1 MKDTLLDI
9 VKHTHAL
16 GFLNLV
22 KIVSDDKESTIE
34 SMADDRSVIMKGKFH
49 KPIGIDGTFGMPQ
62 LNKLDILLK
71 VPEYKDG
78 ATITVSTRAKD
89 GKDYP
94 TGLHFENANGDFKND
109 YRFMNAE
116 IIEEKLKTVKF
127 RGVNWDIEFEP
138 SMAAVTR
145 LTYQV
150 QANSEETS
158 FIAKTDGT
166 DLKFYFGDHSTHAGE
181 FIFQP
186 GVSGTLDKNWA
197 WPVAQVLQ
205 ILKLAESS
213 TVKMHI
219 SNEGALQLTV
229 DSGIGEYQFILP
241 AQSKQ

>member
-22 KIVSDDKESTIE
+22 KIVSDNKESTIE

-78 ATITVSTRAKD
+78 ATITVSSRAKD

-158 FIAKTDGT
+158 FVAKTDGT

-186 GVSGTLDKNWA
+186 SVSGTLDKNWA

-241 AQSKQ
+241 AQSK

>member
-158 FIAKTDGT
+158 FVAKTDGT

-186 GVSGTLDKNWA
+186 DVSGTLDKNWA

-241 AQSKQ
+241 AQSK

>member
-49 KPIGIDGTFGMPQ
+49 KPIGINGTFGMPQ

-158 FIAKTDGT
+158 FVAKTDGT

-241 AQSKQ
+241 AQSK

>member
-116 IIEEKLKTVKF
+116 IIEEKLKTVQF

-158 FIAKTDGT
+158 FVAKTDGT

-241 AQSKQ
+241 AQSK

>member
-94 TGLHFENANGDFKND
+94 TGLHFENENSDFKND

-158 FIAKTDGT
+158 FVAKTDGT

-241 AQSKQ
+241 AQSK

>member
-78 ATITVSTRAKD
+78 ATITVSTRAKE
-89 GKDYP
+89 GQDYP
-94 TGLHFENANGDFKND
+94 TGLHFENGNGDFKND

-158 FIAKTDGT
+158 FVAKTDGT

-241 AQSKQ
+241 AQSK

>member
-158 FIAKTDGT
+158 FVAKTDGT

-229 DSGIGEYQFILP
+229 DYGIGEYQFILP
-241 AQSKQ
+241 AQSK

>member
-78 ATITVSTRAKD
+78 ATITVSTRAKE

-145 LTYQV
+145 LTYLV

-158 FIAKTDGT
+158 FVAKTDGT

-241 AQSKQ
+241 AQSK

>member
-71 VPEYKDG
+71 EPEYKDG

-241 AQSKQ
+241 AQSK

>member
-22 KIVSDDKESTIE
+22 KIVSDNKESTIE

-78 ATITVSTRAKD
+78 ATITVSSRAKD

-158 FIAKTDGT
+158 FVAKTDGT

-241 AQSKQ
+241 AQSK

>member
-78 ATITVSTRAKD
+78 ATITVSSRAKD

-241 AQSKQ
+241 AQSK

>member
-22 KIVSDDKESTIE
+22 KIVSDDIESTIE

-158 FIAKTDGT
+158 LVAKTDGT

-197 WPVAQVLQ
+197 WPVAQVLL

-241 AQSKQ
+241 AQSK

>member
-22 KIVSDDKESTIE
+22 KIVSDNKESTIE

-94 TGLHFENANGDFKND
+94 TGLHYENANGDFKND

-158 FIAKTDGT
+158 FVAKTDGT

-241 AQSKQ
+241 AQSK

>member
-138 SMAAVTR
+138 SMAGVTR

-158 FIAKTDGT
+158 FVAKTDGT

-241 AQSKQ
+241 AQSK

>member
-22 KIVSDDKESTIE
+22 KIVSDTKETTIE

-71 VPEYKDG
+71 VPEYKDN
-78 ATITVSTRAKD
+78 AKITVGTRNKE
-89 GKDYP
+89 GVDYP

-138 SMAAVTR
+138 GMAAVTR
-145 LTYQV
+145 LSYQV

-158 FIAKTDGT
+158 FVAKTDNG
-166 DLKFYFGDHSTHAGE
+166 DLKFTFGDHSTHAGE
-181 FIFQP
+181 FIFP
-186 GVSGTLDKNWA
+186 TRCYW
-197 WPVAQVLQ
+197 
-205 ILKLAESS
+205 
-213 TVKMHI
+213 
-219 SNEGALQLTV
+219 
-229 DSGIGEYQFILP
+229 
-241 AQSKQ
+241 

>member
-34 SMADDRSVIMKGKFH
+34 SMADDRSVIMKGKFL

-158 FIAKTDGT
+158 FVAKTDGT

-241 AQSKQ
+241 AQSK

>member
-78 ATITVSTRAKD
+78 ATITVSTRAKE

-94 TGLHFENANGDFKND
+94 TGLHFENGNGDFKND

-158 FIAKTDGT
+158 FVAKTDGT

-241 AQSKQ
+241 AQSK

>member
-94 TGLHFENANGDFKND
+94 TGLHFENANSDFKND

-158 FIAKTDGT
+158 FVAKTDGT

-186 GVSGTLDKNWA
+186 SVSGTLDKNWA

-241 AQSKQ
+241 AQSK

>member
-127 RGVNWDIEFEP
+127 GGVNWDIEFEP

-158 FIAKTDGT
+158 FVAKTDGT

-241 AQSKQ
+241 AQSK

>member
-22 KIVSDDKESTIE
+22 KIVSDTKETTIE

-71 VPEYKDG
+71 VPEYKDS
-78 ATITVSTRAKD
+78 AKITVSTRNKE
-89 GKDYP
+89 GVDYP

-138 SMAAVTR
+138 GMAAVTR
-145 LTYQV
+145 LSYQV

-158 FIAKTDGT
+158 FVAKTDNG
-166 DLKFYFGDHSTHAGE
+166 DLKFTFGDHSTHAGE
-181 FIFQP
+181 FVFQP
-186 GVSGTLDKNWA
+186 GVTGTLDKNWA

-205 ILKLAESS
+205 ILKLADSS
-213 TVKMHI
+213 TVKMHL

-241 AQSKQ
+241 AQSK

>member
-78 ATITVSTRAKD
+78 ATITVSTRAKE

-241 AQSKQ
+241 AQSK

>member
-78 ATITVSTRAKD
+78 ATITVSTRDKD

-158 FIAKTDGT
+158 FVAKTDGT

-241 AQSKQ
+241 AQSK

>member
-78 ATITVSTRAKD
+78 ATITVSSRATD

-158 FIAKTDGT
+158 FVAKTDGT

-241 AQSKQ
+241 AQSK

>member
-22 KIVSDDKESTIE
+22 KIVSDTKETTIE

-71 VPEYKDG
+71 VPEYKDN
-78 ATITVSTRAKD
+78 AKITVGTRNKE
-89 GKDYP
+89 GVDYP

-138 SMAAVTR
+138 GMAAVTR
-145 LTYQV
+145 LSYQV

-158 FIAKTDGT
+158 FVAKTDNG
-166 DLKFYFGDHSTHAGE
+166 DLKFTFGDRSTHAGE

-186 GVSGTLDKNWA
+186 GVTGTLDKNWA

-205 ILKLAESS
+205 ILKLADSS
-213 TVKMHI
+213 TVKMHL

-241 AQSKQ
+241 AQSK

>member
-1 MKDTLLDI
+1 
-9 VKHTHAL
+9 
-16 GFLNLV
+16 
-22 KIVSDDKESTIE
+22 
-34 SMADDRSVIMKGKFH
+34 
-49 KPIGIDGTFGMPQ
+49 
-62 LNKLDILLK
+62 
-71 VPEYKDG
+71 
-78 ATITVSTRAKD
+78 
-89 GKDYP
+89 
-94 TGLHFENANGDFKND
+94 
-109 YRFMNAE
+109 
-116 IIEEKLKTVKF
+116 
-127 RGVNWDIEFEP
+127 
-138 SMAAVTR
+138 MAAVTR

-181 FIFQP
+181 FIFQA

-241 AQSKQ
+241 AQSK

>member
-22 KIVSDDKESTIE
+22 KIVSDTKETTIE

-71 VPEYKDG
+71 VPEYKDS
-78 ATITVSTRAKD
+78 AKITVSTRNKE
-89 GKDYP
+89 GVDYP

-109 YRFMNAE
+109 DRFMNAE

-138 SMAAVTR
+138 GMAAVTR
-145 LTYQV
+145 LSYQV

-158 FIAKTDGT
+158 FVAKTDNG
-166 DLKFYFGDHSTHAGE
+166 DLKFTFGDHSTHAGE

-186 GVSGTLDKNWA
+186 GVTGTLDKNWA

-205 ILKLAESS
+205 ILKLADSS
-213 TVKMHI
+213 TVKMHL

-241 AQSKQ
+241 AQSK

>member
-49 KPIGIDGTFGMPQ
+49 KPISIDGTFGMPQ

-158 FIAKTDGT
+158 FVAKTDGT

-241 AQSKQ
+241 AQSK

>member
-158 FIAKTDGT
+158 FVAKTDGT

-186 GVSGTLDKNWA
+186 SVSGTLDKNWA

-205 ILKLAESS
+205 ILKLSESS

-241 AQSKQ
+241 AQSK

>member
-49 KPIGIDGTFGMPQ
+49 KPIGINGTFGMPQ

-94 TGLHFENANGDFKND
+94 TGLHFENANADFKND

-158 FIAKTDGT
+158 FVAKTDGT

-241 AQSKQ
+241 AQSK

>member
-22 KIVSDDKESTIE
+22 KIVSDTKETTIE

-241 AQSKQ
+241 AQSK

>member
-22 KIVSDDKESTIE
+22 KIVSDTKETTIE

-158 FIAKTDGT
+158 FVAKTDGT

-213 TVKMHI
+213 TVKMHV

-241 AQSKQ
+241 AQSK

>member
-78 ATITVSTRAKD
+78 ATITVSTRAKE

-94 TGLHFENANGDFKND
+94 TGLHFENAGGDFKTKSNFLSL
-109 YRFMNAE
+109 YTV
-116 IIEEKLKTVKF
+116 IITGTGF
-127 RGVNWDIEFEP
+127 P
-138 SMAAVTR
+138 
-145 LTYQV
+145 
-150 QANSEETS
+150 
-158 FIAKTDGT
+158 AKDFVFS
-166 DLKFYFGDHSTHAGE
+166 L
-181 FIFQP
+181 
-186 GVSGTLDKNWA
+186 N
-197 WPVAQVLQ
+197 
-205 ILKLAESS
+205 
-213 TVKMHI
+213 
-219 SNEGALQLTV
+219 ALQN
-229 DSGIGEYQFILP
+229 SIIFIPLWP
-241 AQSKQ
+241 RAGPTGGAGFA

>member
-116 IIEEKLKTVKF
+116 IIEEKLKTVF
-127 RGVNWDIEFEP
+127 
-138 SMAAVTR
+138 S
-145 LTYQV
+145 L
-150 QANSEETS
+150 
-158 FIAKTDGT
+158 
-166 DLKFYFGDHSTHAGE
+166 
-181 FIFQP
+181 
-186 GVSGTLDKNWA
+186 
-197 WPVAQVLQ
+197 
-205 ILKLAESS
+205 
-213 TVKMHI
+213 
-219 SNEGALQLTV
+219 
-229 DSGIGEYQFILP
+229 
-241 AQSKQ
+241 

>member
-22 KIVSDDKESTIE
+22 KIVSDTKETTIE

-71 VPEYKDG
+71 VPEYKDS
-78 ATITVSTRAKD
+78 AKITVSTRNKE
-89 GKDYP
+89 GVDYP

-145 LTYQV
+145 LSYQV

-158 FIAKTDGT
+158 FVAKTDNG
-166 DLKFYFGDHSTHAGE
+166 DLKFTFGDHSTHAGE

-186 GVSGTLDKNWA
+186 GVTGTLDKNWA

-213 TVKMHI
+213 TVKMHL

-241 AQSKQ
+241 AQSK

>member
-22 KIVSDDKESTIE
+22 KIVSDNKESTIE

-158 FIAKTDGT
+158 FVAKTDGT

-241 AQSKQ
+241 AQSK

>member
-94 TGLHFENANGDFKND
+94 TGLHFENANSDFKND

-158 FIAKTDGT
+158 FVAKTDGT

-241 AQSKQ
+241 AQSK

>member
-158 FIAKTDGT
+158 FVAKTDGT

-229 DSGIGEYQFILP
+229 DSVIGEYQFILP
-241 AQSKQ
+241 AQSK

>member
-16 GFLNLV
+16 DFLNLV
-22 KIVSDDKESTIE
+22 KIVSDTKETTIE

-49 KPIGIDGTFGMPQ
+49 KPIGIEGTFGMPQ

-71 VPEYKDG
+71 VPEYKDS
-78 ATITVSTRAKD
+78 AKITVSTRNKE
-89 GKDYP
+89 GVDYP

-138 SMAAVTR
+138 GMAAVTR
-145 LTYQV
+145 LSYQV

-158 FIAKTDGT
+158 FVAKTDGT

-213 TVKMHI
+213 TVKMHL

-241 AQSKQ
+241 AQSK